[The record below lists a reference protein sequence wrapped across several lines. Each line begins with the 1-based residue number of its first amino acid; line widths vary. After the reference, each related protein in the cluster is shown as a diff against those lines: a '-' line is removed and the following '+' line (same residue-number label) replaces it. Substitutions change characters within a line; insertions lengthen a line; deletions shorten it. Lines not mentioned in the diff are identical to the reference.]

1 MTENEKLEELEKA
14 IVGAESQLA
23 LKRGELQ
30 KLKSEL
36 NQVNMNKSEQL
47 NEVSRL
53 KDKNI
58 ALQQSL
64 DNTKREVERQKSGEE
79 MKNLLDG
86 LGGIIR

>member
-1 MTENEKLEELEKA
+1 MTDNEKLEELQKA

-36 NQVNMNKSEQL
+36 NQVNMNKSESL

-53 KDKNI
+53 KDKNL

-64 DNTKREVERQKSGEE
+64 DDTKREVERRKSGEE
-79 MKNLLDG
+79 MKSLLDG
-86 LGGIIR
+86 LGGMFK